1 MRVLPL
7 AVLSVVAAV
16 SAAVA
21 QPQSPQSQ
29 SPQPRTSAPATL
41 CLDGNGGSHPPVCH
55 SQSAS
60 RIAAPPDICLCQGPY
75 RRVDAPW
82 CAKGETPP
90 QDTAAFEQARAKAAL
105 DSSLFGDTYQGKRMC
120 VPLEGGAG

>member
-7 AVLSVVAAV
+7 IFVIAVAAV

-21 QPQSPQSQ
+21 QPSP
-29 SPQPRTSAPATL
+29 PQPRPSPPATL
-41 CLDGNGGSHPPVCH
+41 CLDGNGGSYPPVCH

-60 RIAAPPDICLCQGPY
+60 RIAAPPDICLCNGPY